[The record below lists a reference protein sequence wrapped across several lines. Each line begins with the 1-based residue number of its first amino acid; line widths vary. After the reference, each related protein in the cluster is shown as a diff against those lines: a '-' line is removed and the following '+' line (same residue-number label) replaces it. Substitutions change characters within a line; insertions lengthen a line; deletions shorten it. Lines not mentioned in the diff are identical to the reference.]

1 MSLMGNNP
9 LRAVVIGGGLVGA
22 STAWHLARS
31 GAQVTLLE
39 QQTAPAGGATHWSF
53 GWVGTG
59 SALPSDDPSRF
70 SRTLGALTEF
80 ARLERELG
88 PLPVTTRGALVWL
101 DTDAQTSAL
110 IDEQRAAGVRM
121 EALGRR
127 EVARMEPRL
136 ARLPELIAWAPD
148 DFVVEPIDL
157 TRQLLAGAQAAGA
170 QIRCGCAVEAV
181 ETRNGR
187 AVGVDTEHG
196 HVPADVVILANAA
209 AAVAIAAGLGVSLPV
224 REEPAVSMRFA
235 AEPGL
240 VSHLLCGRDLEVR
253 IGPSGSLLSAAD
265 PPAEGERGL
274 SALAARTAL
283 EISALFADRPPL
295 TPLSA
300 KLALRPMTND
310 GVPFNGF
317 LAGVAGVYAVV
328 GHPGVILAPQLGR
341 LAARTI
347 MGA

>member
-1 MSLMGNNP
+1 MGNNS
-9 LRAVVIGGGLVGA
+9 LRVVVIGGGIIGA

-39 QQTAPAGGATHWSF
+39 QQAMPAGGATHWSF

-59 SALPSDDPSRF
+59 SALPSDDPSGF
-70 SRTLGALTEF
+70 SRTLGALPEF

-88 PLPVTTRGALVWL
+88 SLPVTTRGALVWL
-101 DTDAQTSAL
+101 DSDAQTAAL

-121 EALGRR
+121 DALGRR

-157 TRQLLAGAQAAGA
+157 THQLLAGAQAAGA
-170 QIRCGCAVEAV
+170 EIRCGCAVEAV
-181 ETRNGR
+181 ETRNGH
-187 AVGVDTEHG
+187 AVGVHTAHG
-196 HVPADVVILANAA
+196 PVPADVVVLTNAA
-209 AAVAIAAGLGVSLPV
+209 SAAVIAAGLGVSLPV
-224 REEPAVSMRFA
+224 REKPAVLMRFA
-235 AEPGL
+235 AGPGL
-240 VSHLLCGRDLEVR
+240 ISHLLYGRDLEVR

-265 PPAEGERGL
+265 PPEEGDSGL
-274 SALAARTAL
+274 AALAARTASD
-283 EISALFADRPPL
+283 ISGLFAEPPPL
-295 TPLSA
+295 TLLSA
-300 KLALRPMTND
+300 KSALRPMTND
-310 GVPFNGF
+310 RAPINGF

-341 LAARTI
+341 LAASAI

>member
-1 MSLMGNNP
+1 MGNNT
-9 LRAVVIGGGLVGA
+9 LRVVVVGGGIVGA

-39 QQTAPAGGATHWSF
+39 KQAKAAAGATHWSF

-59 SALPSDDPSRF
+59 SAFPSESPSSF
-70 SRTLGALTEF
+70 SRTLAALPEF
-80 ARLERELG
+80 ARLARELG

-101 DTDAQTSAL
+101 DTDAQTAAL

-157 TRQLLAGAQAAGA
+157 AHQLLAGAQAAGA
-170 QIRCGCAVEAV
+170 QIRCGCAVKAV
-181 ETRNGR
+181 ETHNGH
-187 AVGVDTEHG
+187 AVGVHTAHG
-196 HVPADVVILANAA
+196 HVPADVVVLANAA
-209 AAVAIAAGLGVSLPV
+209 SAVAIAAGLGVSLPV
-224 REEPAVSMRFA
+224 REEPAVLMRFA

-240 VSHLLCGRDLEVR
+240 ISHLLYGQDLEVR
-253 IGPSGSLLSAAD
+253 VGPSGSLLSAAD
-265 PPAEGERGL
+265 PPEEGDSGL
-274 SALAARTAL
+274 AALAARTAS
-283 EISALFADRPPL
+283 EISALFADPPTL

-300 KLALRPMTND
+300 KSALRPMTND
-310 GVPFNGF
+310 GAPINGF
-317 LAGVAGVYAVV
+317 LPGVAGVYAVV
-328 GHPGVILAPQLGR
+328 AHPGVILAPQLGR
-341 LAARTI
+341 LAASAM